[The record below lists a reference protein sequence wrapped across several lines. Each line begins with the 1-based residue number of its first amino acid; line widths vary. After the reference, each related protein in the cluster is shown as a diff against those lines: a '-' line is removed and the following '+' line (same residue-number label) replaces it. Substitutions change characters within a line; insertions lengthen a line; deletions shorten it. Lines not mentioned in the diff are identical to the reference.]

1 MRDIVPRTLDGLTEL
16 LSQALLSSTHITNSN
31 SLFFTTMILLPTQ
44 QSPPPSFLPLPA
56 TISISTFSASTP
68 VQPILL
74 TYNTIFPFK
83 RSVPS
88 SSLESHHHTPPLS
101 LHALGLRYPT
111 PSPSFLSPL
120 SPSRSSHVPLCL
132 PPLPT
137 RSRRTA
143 HFQAV
148 WQVTLAGLLFAFAL
162 PRFALPHGIF

>member
-1 MRDIVPRTLDGLTEL
+1 MT
-16 LSQALLSSTHITNSN
+16 
-31 SLFFTTMILLPTQ
+31 FCLPNNRHH
-44 QSPPPSFLPLPA
+44 LPLPRQ
-56 TISISTFSASTP
+56 SQSP
-68 VQPILL
+68 RPQPRHPCNLLL

-88 SSLESHHHTPPLS
+88 FSLESHHHTPPLS

-137 RSRRTA
+137 GSRRTA

-162 PRFALPHGIF
+162 PRFALPHGISSIWKEGREIRGET